1 MDLSAS
7 LHLLIERQRKVTISS
22 LLRII
27 LCVIVRKA
35 FISDSASLSFRSATD
50 AFSLAD

>member
-1 MDLSAS
+1 MDHCAS
-7 LHLLIERQRKVTISS
+7 LHLLIETQRKLTISS
-22 LLRII
+22 LLKII

-35 FISDSASLSFRSATD
+35 FVSDSASLSFRSAST